1 MRQVFPVVVVR
12 RDQSV
17 DLAFSFGAIMNWY
30 QIFGGAAAGAGTVGT
45 IWFLSTRKPEPPP
58 VIKEVVAEKQIEV
71 EAALTD
77 QDLLKIPCSKD
88 YLAENGESLCREMY
102 CYLMTRGAIGNKA
115 SAQTC
120 ESITNA
126 VNKALIIKICADPD
140 EDKRRQCVELFDRRI

>member
-1 MRQVFPVVVVR
+1 LDWSRLF
-12 RDQSV
+12 
-17 DLAFSFGAIMNWY
+17 LLGLIMDFY
-30 QIFGGAAAGAGTVGT
+30 QIFGSAAVGAGAVGV
-45 IWFLSTRKPEPPP
+45 IWFLVSRDLEPK

-77 QDLLKIPCSKD
+77 QDLLKVPCSKD
-88 YLAENGESLCREMY
+88 YLSENGESLCREMY

-126 VNKALIIKICADPD
+126 VNKALMIKICANPD
-140 EDKRRQCVELFDRRI
+140 EDKRRSCIELFDRRF